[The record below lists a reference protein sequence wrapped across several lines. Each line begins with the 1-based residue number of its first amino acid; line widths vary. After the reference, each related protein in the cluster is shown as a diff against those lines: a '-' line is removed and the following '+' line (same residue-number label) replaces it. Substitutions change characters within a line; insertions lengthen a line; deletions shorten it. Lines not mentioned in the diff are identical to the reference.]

1 MKNILYVVIC
11 IDTEGPLTESL
22 KATFERINYKFNLSL
37 KPSISTLRKLQSG
50 KKTYKKFGDEL
61 RDFVNP
67 KRLNYLNNWKEISK
81 MVKKITSN
89 KFRKRTQKFFRSS
102 LKYSWFII
110 DNVGFK
116 FNPRRK
122 ALGFNAVFHN
132 YEKILNKYSKKNDC
146 IGWHFHSIHPSGNP
160 LIYNTSWTSN
170 DLHEKSLCM
179 RLIEK
184 KNFPNLFRAGA
195 LIERNDLSQ
204 WLENF
209 IPFDFSN
216 RSRILKKKKI
226 EYLNDWYGAP
236 YDWSPYNPS
245 FYDYKSKGSMNRTIF
260 RTLDIDTNS
269 NVINQKEIHSAFKRS
284 KKNKTILSVS
294 THDRRDIEPEL
305 TFFLKKLEKVSKKY
319 PKVKIEFTTAENA
332 ARKVLKINENKN
344 RKKILYT
351 KITDKKYLD
360 IKTNFD
366 LFGNIPFLAIKEKN
380 NLIYR
385 DNPIKIKKN
394 YWRYLVSKNIK
405 TLGIATVDKKG
416 FVKTRVHEI

>member
-11 IDTEGPLTESL
+11 VDTEGPLTESL
-22 KATFERINYKFNLSL
+22 KDTFERINDKFNLSL
-37 KPSISTLRKLQSG
+37 KPSISTLRKIQSG
-50 KKTYKKFGDEL
+50 KKTYKKFGHEL
-61 RDFVNP
+61 KDFVDP
-67 KRLNYLNNWKEISK
+67 KRLNYLINWKDVSK
-81 MVKKITSN
+81 MVKKITSS
-89 KFRKRTQKFFRSS
+89 KFRKRTQKISKSS

-110 DNVGFK
+110 DNIGFK
-116 FNPRRK
+116 SNPRKK
-122 ALGFNAVFHN
+122 ALGFNSVFN
-132 YEKILNKYSKKNDC
+132 KYEKILDKYSKKNDC

-170 DLHEKSLCM
+170 DLHEKALCM

-195 LIERNDLSQ
+195 VIERNDISQ

-216 RSRILKKKKI
+216 RSRILKKNKI
-226 EYLNDWYGAP
+226 EHLNDWAGAP
-236 YDWSPYNPS
+236 SDWSPYNPS

-269 NVINQKEIHSAFKRS
+269 NVINEKEIHSAFKRS
-284 KKNKTILSVS
+284 EKNKTILSVS

-332 ARKVLKINENKN
+332 ARKVLKINGNKN
-344 RKKILYT
+344 RKKILYS

-416 FVKTRVHEI
+416 FVKTRIHEI

>member
-1 MKNILYVVIC
+1 MKNNLYVVIC

-22 KATFERINYKFNLSL
+22 KATFERINNKFNLSL
-37 KPSISTLRKLQSG
+37 KPSISTLKKLQRG
-50 KKTYKKFGDEL
+50 KITYRKFGDEL
-61 RDFVNP
+61 KDFVHP
-67 KRLNYLNNWKEISK
+67 KRLKYLNNWKEISK
-81 MVKKITSN
+81 MIKKITSN
-89 KFRKRTQKFFRSS
+89 KFRKKTQKFFKSS

-110 DNVGFK
+110 DNIGFK

-122 ALGFNAVFHN
+122 ALGYNTVFNN
-132 YEKILNKYSKKNDC
+132 YERILNKYSKKKDC

-160 LIYNTSWTSN
+160 LIYSTSWTGN
-170 DLHEKSLCM
+170 DFHEKSLCM

-195 LIERNDLSQ
+195 LIERNDLNQ

-216 RSRILKKKKI
+216 RSRLLKKQKI
-226 EYLNDWYGAP
+226 EYLNDWAGAP
-236 YDWSPYNPS
+236 SDWSPYNPS
-245 FYDYKSKGSMNRTIF
+245 FYDYKLKGSMNRTIF

-269 NVINQKEIHSAFKRS
+269 NVINEKEIDSAFRRS

-305 TFFLKKLEKVSKKY
+305 NFFLNRLEKVSKKY
-319 PKVKIEFTTAENA
+319 PKVKIEFLNAETA
-332 ARKVLKINENKN
+332 ARKVLKINQNEKNKN
-344 RKKILYT
+344 LLFT
-351 KITDKKYLD
+351 KIVSKKYLD

-394 YWRYLVSKNIK
+394 YWRYLVNKNIK
-405 TLGIATVDKKG
+405 TLGIATVDKRG
-416 FVKTRVHEI
+416 FVKTRVHDV